1 MDERAYETHAADS
14 AAIGRRSYGNFNPT
28 LQKLHR
34 EQHTVKRKKKA
45 QDEPLAEPEEP
56 MGLTAAEMAARYS
69 KYIQSEGGESADHAD
84 ADADADVAD
93 ASTTSSS
100 SSSTTTTTKPSSRK
114 RKREDTAS

>member
-84 ADADADVAD
+84 VADVAD

-100 SSSTTTTTKPSSRK
+100 SSTTITTKPSSRK